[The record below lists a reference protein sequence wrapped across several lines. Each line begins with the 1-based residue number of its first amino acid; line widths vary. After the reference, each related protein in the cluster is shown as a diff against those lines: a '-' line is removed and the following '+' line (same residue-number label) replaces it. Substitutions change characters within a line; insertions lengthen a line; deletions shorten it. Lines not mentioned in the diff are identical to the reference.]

1 MEVGGRFGLI
11 ILRYIEKMKYYIEV
25 RKNGLDSG
33 VFTYLDVL
41 LCEKIEKKVESG
53 KKFYIIVI
61 Y

>member
-41 LCEKIEKKVESG
+41 LSEKIEKKVESG